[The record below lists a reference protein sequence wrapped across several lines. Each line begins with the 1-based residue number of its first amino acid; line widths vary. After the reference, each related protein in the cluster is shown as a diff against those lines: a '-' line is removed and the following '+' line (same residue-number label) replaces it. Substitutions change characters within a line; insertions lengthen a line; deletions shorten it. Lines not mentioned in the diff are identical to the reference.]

1 MTYRIGITGG
11 IGSGKTTIA
20 DIFDTLGI
28 PTYNADNQ
36 AKKLMN
42 TDADLIIKI
51 KNLFGDQAYGANQLD
66 RTYIANKVFND
77 NNLLEQLN
85 QLVHPKVFEDLASWF
100 EQRDTK
106 YALYESA
113 LIYQG
118 DAHKYL
124 DKVIYVYASSTERIR
139 RIMDRNSSKKN
150 EIEARIRAQPDPI
163 SSIIKADY
171 IIINEHQPVIPQVMK
186 IHRHLMAMT

>member
-1 MTYRIGITGG
+1 MTDFVLTQGDKAVFIPAFGAAVVTPLPGILK
-11 IGSGKTTIA
+11 GSGKTTIA

-42 TDADLIIKI
+42 TDTDLIIKI
-51 KNLFGDQAYGANQLD
+51 KNLFGDQAYAANQLD
-66 RTYIANKVFND
+66 RKYIANKVFND
-77 NNLLEQLN
+77 NSLLEQLN

-118 DAHKYL
+118 NAHKYL
-124 DKVIYVYASSTERIR
+124 DKVIYVYASSVERIR
-139 RIMDRNSSKKN
+139 RIMDRCMMW
-150 EIEARIRAQPDPI
+150 PP
-163 SSIIKADY
+163 Y
-171 IIINEHQPVIPQVMK
+171 
-186 IHRHLMAMT
+186 LL